1 VSKKKEILKE
11 KIRSEEEL
19 TPIDRKVIDHV
30 CHKCNFYHEDQ
41 EYYEEEYE
49 CVAYELIRYMLRNK
63 LISTEKIDDLFTQ
76 IDLNPERELRS
87 GH

>member
-1 VSKKKEILKE
+1 MTANERTR
-11 KIRSEEEL
+11 IRNEGDL
-19 TPIDRKVIDHV
+19 TETDRLVIDHV
-30 CHKCNFYHEDQ
+30 CHKCNFYHEEQ

-49 CVAYELIRYMLRNK
+49 CIAYELIRK
-63 LISTEKIDDLFTQ
+63 LLNDGKITTNQIDDLFSN